1 MRLNNKIVVIIFV
14 ICVFIVYLILRTN
27 INNTNDSVNI
37 KTILEYAIS
46 ASEHGGYA
54 ILRNT
59 NYVMVRK
66 KGLTKEGL
74 EDKVTNADLDS
85 QCSMLSIIKSKFPN
99 LRIISEESNTV
110 CLNNNENVDTLVPS
124 LDFIDDEWVKSGDIT
139 IWIDPLDATHE
150 FTEKIYEYVTT
161 MVCVAVKG
169 RPVIGVIN
177 KPFKNFTSWAWVG
190 KATSPD
196 LNLRAEQTR
205 KKMKISISRSHSG
218 KIRELLDNKLKEY
231 ELIMAAGAGYKSL
244 QVAYGDVDAY
254 LHITA
259 IKKWDICAG
268 NAILEAVDGKMTDR
282 RNHRIDYSSK
292 TNEINE
298 YGLIATLKNHL
309 TFVEIL

>member
-85 QCSMLSIIKSKFPN
+85 QCSMLSIIKM
-99 LRIISEESNTV
+99 
-110 CLNNNENVDTLVPS
+110 PS

-298 YGLIATLKNHL
+298 NGLIATLKNHL